1 MADKRFNLVFDV
13 NANLAPFKNAVSQI
27 QGVFNK
33 VDIPANFKKGIEDT
47 LNKLTSEI
55 INFESAANKGFSNIG
70 DFNKAN
76 KSFGKI
82 ADLFER
88 LKIQT
93 KDIQGID
100 LRKLLPVETIKRTK
114 ELSEAWV
121 KLKDQMEK
129 GVNASTAEIRKQT
142 QELEKQERAVKS
154 LESTYEGLK
163 AKGNALKTGKSDLEA
178 SLEAAEKRAAGLS
191 SQMEKLGQEKGGKS
205 KPEYLTLSNEY
216 RSVQTEV
223 RRLKSEIVEFDS
235 AIKKNDASM
244 AEYEVKIK
252 TTRGAISDIEGTIK
266 SLRDTAQQTPE
277 GFDKLRQELAD
288 LKGVDISKIPTDI
301 NQIGEIIRTLND
313 EQLQKIKEGLLG
325 TSEAAES
332 ANPHIEQLGKTM
344 EETGEKTGQLAEHQ
358 KDLEQF
364 ANRIKYFFSIG
375 NTVMLFRRAINSAIE
390 TVKELDEVM
399 TQAAVVTKFT
409 VADMWAQLPQYAQRA
424 NELGVTIKGVYE
436 ASTLY
441 YQQGL
446 ETIEVIGVANET
458 LKMAKIA
465 GLDYATA
472 TDYMTSAL
480 RGFNME
486 VNELSAQRVNDIYSQ
501 LAAKTASNVEEI
513 ATAMSKTAPLA
524 HNAGMEIETTAA
536 LLAQM
541 IERTREAP
549 ETLGTAMKTVI
560 ARFQELKKDPA
571 LVEPVEGEIV
581 DANKVET
588 ALRTIGVSLRDTSG
602 QFRNLDE
609 VFLEISKKW
618 DSLSTNTQRYI
629 ATIAAGSRQQ
639 SRFIAMMADY
649 KRTTDLVA
657 LANNAAGA
665 SAEQFAKTQ
674 DSLQSKLNRLNTAW
688 EQFTMGLA
696 NNQIIKAVIDLITG
710 FINIVNKL
718 TNSLSLGSDFLKS
731 FWDVGALILGISIG
745 KKLFN
750 GFFNWLLKDSVLR
763 GAEAGKAYSTA
774 FNSGISSGL
783 TNITKKFSTYIKL
796 LFSTNTL
803 TRQSAALNLGM
814 ASATSTAA
822 SAQTGLNAALMACP
836 LGWYVAAIAA
846 VVAILALWFKREKE
860 ASLEGRMK
868 AAAEETKAAKEAA
881 EKAKN
886 AYDDL
891 LAERDEYNSLQE
903 KLENV
908 TYGTL
913 EWKEALVEANNQV
926 LKLIDLYPKLAT
938 ALEKGKFG
946 QFTISESGWENY
958 IEEQNR
964 EVMGAQGVML
974 AKQLQESKLKVE
986 KINQTRDETIKDLI
1000 GNKNNTVDYYEGIL
1014 QKAIDRGVVK
1024 DFGNYIQQTLSSSYE
1039 GIESDSIWVPDQIE
1053 KAGQAILKHNEALK
1067 EEELQIQ
1074 KTTEAIISTFLSP
1087 EITEELGASSSGIA
1101 AAIGESF
1108 EEKFKGINTDS
1119 LIPDETIFGKNNAIF
1134 LDFNSEI
1141 RNNIER
1147 IGKEFD
1153 ENFKSTK
1160 IGPKRAL
1167 IELYAKMKDVAF
1179 EDIEA
1184 MGLTRKELA
1193 EAIQR
1198 EYSSKIIEKF
1208 QTNTKEFSEKFKNLD
1223 KEQQKYIELALTE
1236 GDSYKQDIDL
1246 TSSAKDIY
1254 DANKEVI
1261 HLIYDSYD
1269 DFAQAYLEGSKKG
1282 QERIAF
1288 AKTNLTSRNIN
1299 IKDFGKD
1306 MDAGMIAGFSDRLL
1320 EIFKSSGLQAAQTFG
1335 TKVQNVFNK
1344 LNEVD
1349 TEKAKQFMTTL
1360 NGINWKN
1367 TDSVESLSDKLDELG
1382 ITASDLGVTDIDDL
1396 EKEIVQLAKASRE
1409 VDLEKLTSQIR
1420 SLGQI
1425 AYDIGTGKQGRNF
1438 SEEQMNQLVE
1448 QGIAK
1453 KSDFV
1458 FDFESG
1464 DFKYLGGSME
1474 DLRQAILDNTS
1485 ALNGEAQE
1493 SLDKQIAQA
1502 QAASDYQRLGFD
1514 DKAILMSA
1522 ANNKDFDISSD
1533 YAQDLI
1539 QKAENGDTE
1548 AQTELHNAAQE
1559 IRKMANDLPRLLD
1572 EELAR
1577 QRDIAVNDY
1586 ITQYQDNLQGLAEI
1600 ALTGDEE
1607 AADALKTIAD
1617 NAGVAEDAINNLTA
1631 SELAEMTAVY
1641 QQAAAHD
1648 VDVKELQEYI
1658 DNLKI
1663 VNKNLKSNQA
1673 AQVALA
1679 NTLLNRGLKKVIDS
1693 YNDWT
1698 KLIDET
1704 SGKIKR
1710 STSEDAKVYEELK
1723 DGVADLLNIS
1733 PELSEKLL
1741 DNANN
1746 IDLVRQ
1752 AAEGSKEAL
1761 AELQKIAAQEY
1772 LLTVESQV
1780 DTDDAKKAI
1789 EDFRN
1794 YLNSIELPPLEPG
1807 VDLSDVWAGTTGF
1820 IEACNKM
1827 IQASKLT
1834 GDQVTELFD
1843 GLGFTTE
1850 LTTITRNIDL
1860 VKNYETKRGAQ
1871 VQEDVLRDMGMTN
1884 ISATYTL
1891 PTVRIK
1897 ALKSNGSS
1905 GGGISNNISYAGGGS
1920 SGGGGGGSSEKEEE
1934 PWENP
1939 YDWLY
1944 NLTQKINAEL
1954 RTREKLE
1961 KRYQRLLKTYSGT
1974 GEDLKKIADQE
1985 LASLEKRK
1993 QYEQEMIK
2001 LRRQELKEYLAA
2013 NAALAKYAQIDWE
2026 LEVVRIDWNQ
2036 INAVTDPEEG
2046 EAIEKYIGKLEELIQ
2061 SIRDA
2066 EDAIDDIEDE
2076 IIDLKERGRDQY
2088 RDLEDRVLDALISQ
2102 QQDIIDEQERI
2113 YDAIN
2118 DAASNLIDAI
2128 SKNIEKIRQDRQNE
2142 ETETSLAEKERR
2154 LAYLRQDTTGSNALE
2169 IKKLEDELN
2178 KEKQN
2183 YTDALIDQSLNDL
2196 KEQND
2201 YAAEQ
2206 REKQIELMQSTLD
2219 WQQQIGYWANEAT
2232 RIVREGIGEKG
2243 IMDPNS
2249 ELYQLLY
2256 AQEGVDGMSNASKA
2270 WWKDQLKN
2278 TIGEAFLYLENVLK
2292 PAETGANS
2300 SGSDRDIM
2308 ADIRAQAATGRANNS
2323 GMYELEKLENERNAK
2338 IDTLGLED
2346 TWNKTRMVENYNKGY
2361 SDYNNATE
2369 GSVDWMAK
2377 INESIGN
2384 EAWDSAFY
2392 YAGKRDAKLKT
2403 VSENGAYSNYSS
2415 DFTFEI
2421 VLEKWYEATKSH
2433 TYKTGGLADFTGPA
2447 WLDGSKSKPEMVL
2460 NARDTENFLQLKDIL
2475 SNLKMSFSGSKGAL
2489 GGDWYFDID
2498 INVGEIASDYD
2509 VDQLTERVKQSIYTE
2524 STYRNVNAINF
2535 LK

>member
-55 INFESAANKGFSNIG
+55 TNFESAANKGFSNIG

-266 SLRDTAQQTPE
+266 SLRDTARQTPE

-524 HNAGMEIETTAA
+524 HNAGMEIETTTA

-696 NNQIIKAVIDLITG
+696 NNQIIKTVIDLITG

-1409 VDLEKLTSQIR
+1409 VDLEKLTNQIR

-1920 SGGGGGGSSEKEEE
+1920 SGGGGGGASKEEE

-1944 NLTQKINAEL
+1944 NLTKKINAEL
-1954 RTREKLE
+1954 RVREKLE
-1961 KRYQRLLKTYSGT
+1961 RRYQRLLKTYKGSGAEISQIT
-1974 GEDLKKIADQE
+1974 KDEI
-1985 LASLEKRK
+1985 ASLEKRK
-1993 QYEQEMIK
+1993 KLQEEMLK
-2001 LRRQELKEYLAA
+2001 LREKELRDYLAA
-2013 NAALAKYAQIDWE
+2013 NAEMQKFATY
-2026 LEVVRIDWNQ
+2026 DWNLKQ
-2036 INAVTDPEEG
+2036 IQINWEAINAVTDKDEG
-2046 EAIEKYIGKLEELIQ
+2046 AALKEFIDKLEEIH
-2061 SIRDA
+2061 SSMEEA
-2066 EDAIDDIEDE
+2066 EDAIEDISDE
-2076 IIDLKERGRDQY
+2076 IIDIRERGRQEY
-2088 RDLEDRVLDALISQ
+2088 QDLEDRVLDALIDE
-2102 QQDIIDEQERI
+2102 QQDLIDEQERI

-2118 DAASNLIDAI
+2118 DAASDLMDAI

-2183 YTDALIDQSLNDL
+2183 YTDTLIDQGLNDL

-2201 YAAEQ
+2201 VAAEQ
-2206 REKQIELMQSTLD
+2206 REKQIQLMQSQLD
-2219 WQQQIGYWANEAT
+2219 WQQETGYYVNEAT
-2232 RIVREGIGEKG
+2232 RIVREGLG
-2243 IMDPNS
+2243 PNGVIDQS
-2249 ELYQLLY
+2249 SRMYKLLSI
-2256 AQEGVDGMSNASKA
+2256 QEGLPSMSNASR
-2270 WWKDQLKN
+2270 DQWNNDL
-2278 TIGEAFLYLENVLK
+2278 
-2292 PAETGANS
+2292 ANS
-2300 SGSDRDIM
+2300 VSLAFRWLQDELGGTGGSQDPANRDIM
-2308 ADIRAQAATGRANNS
+2308 AEMRAQSDKGRTVN
-2323 GMYELEKLENERNAK
+2323 GDMGELQRLENERNQK
-2338 IDTLGLED
+2338 IRDTGVQD
-2346 TWNKTRMVENYNKGY
+2346 TWQETAMVSNYKRGKSSYNK
-2361 SDYNNATE
+2361 NTE
-2369 GSVDWMAK
+2369 SSTDWMAL
-2377 INESIGN
+2377 IDQAMDNSNWE
-2384 EAWDSAFY
+2384 DAFF
-2392 YAGKRDAKLKT
+2392 YAGKRDAKIEQNT
-2403 VSENGAYSNYSS
+2403 VGASYAS
-2415 DFTFEI
+2415 DFTFDI
-2421 VLEKWYEATKSH
+2421 VFDEWYKRTGSH
-2433 TYKTGGLADFTGPA
+2433 TFKTGGLADFTGPA
-2447 WLDGSKSKPEMVL
+2447 WLDGTKSKPEMVL
-2460 NARDTENFLQLKDIL
+2460 NAKDTENFLQLKDIL
-2475 SNLKMSFSGSKGAL
+2475 SNLRMSFSGSKGAL

-2498 INVGEIASDYD
+2498 INVGEIANDYD